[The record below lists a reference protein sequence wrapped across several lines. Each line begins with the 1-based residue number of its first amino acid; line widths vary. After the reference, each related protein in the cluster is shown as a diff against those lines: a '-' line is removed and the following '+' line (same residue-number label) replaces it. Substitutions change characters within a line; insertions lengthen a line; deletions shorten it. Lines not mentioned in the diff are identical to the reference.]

1 MKVRSVEKINLEL
14 GDSSLP
20 KGYVQLP
27 VYDDI
32 DPYSLDDLDFA
43 GCSYVNAGDGYNF
56 PAESTYSDYEYL
68 KDELRLPFKHA
79 YDLTDEQTVNMSYM
93 SLYGYCDI
101 VQSDEFEGLPL
112 YSYTADQRTNINY
125 VVLTTLALPMAKPIL
140 LRNMYV
146 SKQLRQ
152 PLQYFQ
158 AYVDAAAS
166 VDAEQP
172 KIKFLSYSAHDW
184 TVAQD
189 LLFLNADNYKH
200 ETLPFASYIMMEL
213 HSSDDCTSEACFWM
227 EVFYNGVA
235 LEFSADC
242 AEATACTYGEFLQML
257 QGKGFVN
264 TTSAYADECAT
275 PFVIPTE

>member
-146 SKQLRQ
+146 SK
-152 PLQYFQ
+152 
-158 AYVDAAAS
+158 
-166 VDAEQP
+166 
-172 KIKFLSYSAHDW
+172 
-184 TVAQD
+184 
-189 LLFLNADNYKH
+189 
-200 ETLPFASYIMMEL
+200 
-213 HSSDDCTSEACFWM
+213 
-227 EVFYNGVA
+227 
-235 LEFSADC
+235 
-242 AEATACTYGEFLQML
+242 
-257 QGKGFVN
+257 
-264 TTSAYADECAT
+264 
-275 PFVIPTE
+275 